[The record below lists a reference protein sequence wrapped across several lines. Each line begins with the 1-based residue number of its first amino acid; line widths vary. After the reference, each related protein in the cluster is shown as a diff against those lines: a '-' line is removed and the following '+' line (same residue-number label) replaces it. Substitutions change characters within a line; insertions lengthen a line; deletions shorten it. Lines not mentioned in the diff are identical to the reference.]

1 MKYSQ
6 ELIDAM
12 AVLTDRYGIT
22 LVEVPDRFK
31 EKLVQIIGPRH
42 QEEIN
47 HAFKALEAGALRRL
61 RIRAARKIEP
71 AMLAETKKWL
81 SAVEGYQPQDAFD
94 ALHLWMPIFK
104 VKADTDLNDL
114 DEYDFTTPE
123 DPVESSDDLT
133 PIVDLTMITA
143 PYDVE
148 KVVNQFDST
157 TPVKEPQIL
166 EYDGKFSD
174 PSFEEVHDFSISEAE
189 SDLIDHLESSPSDPG
204 YQEYKDTHPNETI
217 KKQQKSKKNKVVEPP
232 AEPEMLPPLE
242 KNTAEGNVDGAFKA
256 LRDGNP
262 QLASRIMMELARNGD
277 TRAQFHLGEFY
288 LQGIGTEKSLEK
300 GKYWLRKAAG
310 RGSIAAKS
318 KLEEIENEDN
328 SGSGCCGC
336 VVIFFVIYVVIQF
349 LSSLI

>member
-42 QEEIN
+42 QEEVN

-61 RIRAARKIEP
+61 RIRAAQKIEP
-71 AMLAETKKWL
+71 GMLAETKKWL
-81 SAVEGYQPQDAFD
+81 SEVEGYQPQDALD
-94 ALHLWMPIFK
+94 ALHLWVPIFK
-104 VKADTDLNDL
+104 VKTDSSLDDL
-114 DEYDFTTPE
+114 DEYDFITPE
-123 DPVESSDDLT
+123 DPVESIDDVT
-133 PIVDLTMITA
+133 AIVDSTMITA

-148 KVVNQFDST
+148 IVVNQFDTT

-174 PSFEEVHDFSISEAE
+174 QSFEEVTDFSISEAE

-204 YQEYKDTHPNETI
+204 YQEYKDTHPNKTI
-217 KKQQKSKKNKVVEPP
+217 KKQQKAKKPKVVEPL
-232 AEPEMLPPLE
+232 ADPEMPPPWE
-242 KNTAEGNVDGAFKA
+242 KTTTEGNVDGAFKA

-288 LQGIGTEKSLEK
+288 LQGTGIEKSLEK

-318 KLEEIENEDN
+318 KLEELENEDN
-328 SGSGCCGC
+328 SGGCCGC
-336 VVIFFVIYVVIQF
+336 VVVFFVIYVVIQF